1 MKNLSS
7 KLAEYHYY
15 RYPLFWSHEG
25 TRDILE
31 IILMQMPFVYAKKI
45 YIGKEK
51 QSLYYANIPVSFD
64 IEDSSFYD
72 DGCKVS
78 TMYVWQMDFNG
89 VVIMGRTW
97 DEFLE
102 LCDLIK
108 EYTDITK
115 RIVIFVH
122 FLDHEFQFIR
132 KLFVWDSVF
141 SRKDRSPIYAV
152 TGGIEFRDSYILTG
166 KSLARVGDDIRTYKG
181 LGKKC
186 GDLDYRKI
194 RGTKTRL
201 TRKEIGYCMADVQVL
216 SVRIHELI
224 EDEGGSIAH
233 LPLTNTGY
241 VRRFTR
247 KMCMPT
253 DKRHKDDRFRYY
265 HGIHDLVL
273 DPSEYLI
280 LKRAFQGGFTHANAL
295 YVGDDI
301 RDRVDSIDFTSSY
314 PAVCLSNP
322 FPAST
327 GRQVEITSQDDLD
340 KYLKYYLCVFVIKFV
355 DIRQKADVYENI
367 ISESKCT
374 IKGKYVANNGRVVS
388 ADELTTVIT
397 NIDLECI
404 KKFYDYKN
412 FYIGRMYVYEK
423 GYLPKPIIQTILD
436 LYKAKTELK
445 GVVGAEVEY
454 MLKKG
459 MLNSVY

>member
-1 MKNLSS
+1 MKNSLK
-7 KLAEYHYY
+7 KLEGYHYT
-15 RYPLFWSHEG
+15 RYPLWWSHKG
-25 TRDILE
+25 TQDILE
-31 IILMQMPFVYAKKI
+31 VILMQLDFVYAKKI

-51 QSLYYANIPVSFD
+51 QSLYYANMPISFD

-72 DGCKVS
+72 DGLKVS
-78 TMYVWQMDFNG
+78 TMYVWQTDFNG
-89 VVIMGRTW
+89 YVIMGRTW
-97 DEFLE
+97 DEFLDM
-102 LCDLIK
+102 CALIK
-108 EYTDITK
+108 KYTDITK
-115 RIVIFVH
+115 RVIIFVH

-132 KLFVWDSVF
+132 KLFKWDTVF

-152 TGGIEFRDSYILTG
+152 SGGIEFRDSYILTG

-194 RGTKTRL
+194 RGTKTKL
-201 TRKEIGYCMADVQVL
+201 SRKEIGYCMADVQVL

-224 EDEGGSIAH
+224 EDEGGSISK

-241 VRRFTR
+241 VRRYTR
-247 KMCMPT
+247 KMCLPT
-253 DKRHKDDRFRYY
+253 DKEHKEQRFNYY
-265 HGIHDLVL
+265 HGIHDLML
-273 DPSEYLI
+273 DPTEYLI
-280 LKRAFQGGFTHANAL
+280 LKKAFQGGFTHANAL

-301 RDRVDSIDFTSSY
+301 KGRIDSIDFTSSY

-322 FPAST
+322 FPSST
-327 GRQVEITSQDDLD
+327 GRSVDVKSQDELD
-340 KYLKYYLCVFVIKFV
+340 KYLKFYLCVFVIKFV
-355 DIRQKADVYENI
+355 DIRQKPDVYENI

-374 IKGKYVANNGRVVS
+374 ITGKSVINNGRVVS
-388 ADELTTVIT
+388 ADEITTVMT
-397 NIDLECI
+397 NIDLESV

-412 FYIGRMYVYEK
+412 FYIGRMYIYEK

-454 MLKKG
+454 LLKKG